1 MKNAPLVTEELGEL
15 NKLILMYNLRL
26 VGLSAFQVYDLNFK
40 MKMKAPPFFFINN
53 PFLTIALK
61 IV

>member
-1 MKNAPLVTEELGEL
+1 MKNAPLVTEEFGEL

-40 MKMKAPPFFFINN
+40 MKMKAPPFF
-53 PFLTIALK
+53 L
-61 IV
+61 